1 MDFFII
7 SHQRSG
13 STLLKSLLNEN
24 PNIVIPSESHI
35 LLKWASYN
43 KKVIS
48 EKKFLESLNHKRI
61 NNWKKPS
68 ISFPTTVNNAFTT
81 LLRAQAK
88 EEINEN
94 FIIGDKT
101 PEYIDILPFLVKA
114 FPDSKFIILK
124 RNIFDVISSLEKR
137 GWKGPFLEN
146 RINYWASGIKKM
158 NFLLKNN
165 KNCIEINYSELTK
178 NTKDTIIRI
187 FNFLD
192 VGYDKNIDFKKFNA
206 LRNITKNENEKG
218 IHTSLSSGSISYRS
232 RKHLFPKNEI
242 KYIQNISSY
251 LLSDNKVSC
260 FTLLRYNFFKLIG
273 ILIMSLTPTKLVPYF
288 SNIRSLIFKK
298 RFIE

>member
-35 LLKWASYN
+35 LLEWAYSN

-48 EKKFLESLNHKRI
+48 EKNFLESLEHKRI
-61 NNWKKPS
+61 NNWKRPS
-68 ISFPTTVNNAFTT
+68 ISFPTTVNDAFTN

-88 EEINEN
+88 EEIDGN
-94 FIIGDKT
+94 FVVGDKT
-101 PEYIDILPFLVKA
+101 PEYIDILPFLVKE
-114 FPDSKFIILK
+114 FPNTKFIILK
-124 RNIFDVISSLEKR
+124 RNIFDVIASLEKR

-146 RINYWASGIKKM
+146 RIDYWASGIKKM
-158 NFLLKNN
+158 NFLLTNN
-165 KNCIEINYSELTK
+165 KNCIEVDYSELTK

-187 FNFLD
+187 FNFLN
-192 VGYDKNIDFKKFNA
+192 VSYDENKDFKKFNA
-206 LRNITKNENEKG
+206 LENITKNENDKG
-218 IHTSLSSGSISYRS
+218 IHSSLSSGSIIYRS

-242 KYIQNISSY
+242 RYIQNISSY
-251 LLSDNKVSC
+251 LLSNNKVSY
-260 FTLLRYNFFKLIG
+260 FTLLRYNFLKLTG
-273 ILIMSLTPTKLVPYF
+273 ILIMDLTPKKMVTYL

-298 RFIE
+298 RFAE